1 MTPAYIALGSN
12 LRRPQHQLREA
23 IIALAEFPRT
33 KLEMVSSVYRSAAV
47 GPGEQPDYLNA
58 VARLA
63 TELSPTDLLEAL
75 QLVERNQ
82 GRTREIHW
90 GARTLDL
97 DLLLYGKMTIDTP
110 TLTLPHP
117 RMRLRHFVLYPLRE
131 ISGADLAL
139 PDGTH
144 IDTLLRDCPMNGLV
158 KTRLRLLPKQPVQRT
173 KHTMDLP

>member
-1 MTPAYIALGSN
+1 MMPAYIALGSN
-12 LRRPQHQLREA
+12 LCQPQHQLREA
-23 IIALAEFPRT
+23 VIALAALPRT
-33 KLEMVSSVYRSAAV
+33 QLEKVSSIYRSAAV

-58 VARLA
+58 VALIA
-63 TELSPTDLLEAL
+63 TELSPADLLDAL
-75 QLVERNQ
+75 QQVERNQ

-97 DLLLYGKMTIDTP
+97 DLLLYGKMSIETP

-139 PDGTH
+139 PDGTQ
-144 IDTLLRDCPMNGLV
+144 IDTLLHDCPEKGLV
-158 KTRLRLLPKQPVQRT
+158 KTRFRLLPKQPVKR
-173 KHTMDLP
+173 TMDLP